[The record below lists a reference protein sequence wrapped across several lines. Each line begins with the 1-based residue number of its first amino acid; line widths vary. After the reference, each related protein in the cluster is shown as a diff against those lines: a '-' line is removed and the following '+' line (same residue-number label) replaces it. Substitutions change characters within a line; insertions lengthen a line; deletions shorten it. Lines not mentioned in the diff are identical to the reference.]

1 MHAKCVLLWATFGA
15 TLWTTSHSC
24 AAMSH
29 ALAAD
34 ARQMCAAMSHVWCNS
49 REDNCAFFWAAF
61 LLLIQ
66 LCSTQDR
73 LENSLSIYIFGI
85 LNLTCYFP
93 YDPGW
98 VGQTCFCWR
107 TIAPFFGLHSSSRQ
121 NSDMPKKNCVAC
133 WSQLRGVRLVRQRK
147 VSCFECDGKEHEV
160 GQTKKSCCLGLYFG
174 LPQRFKKLVRKW
186 LMCEEVD
193 RRGCRL

>member
-61 LLLIQ
+61 LLPFQ

-107 TIAPFFGLHSSSRQ
+107 TIAPFFGLHSSSRL
-121 NSDMPKKNCVAC
+121 NSDMPKKNRVAC

-147 VSCFECDGKEHEV
+147 LVALSVMERSMRLDRQRKVVVWVYTLDYHKDLVSLFESDWCV
-160 GQTKKSCCLGLYFG
+160 KK
-174 LPQRFKKLVRKW
+174 
-186 LMCEEVD
+186 
-193 RRGCRL
+193 